1 MSALLSRVPTR
12 RLCPPALPHRRGRG
26 IALVIVLM
34 FLLVLTSLAIFSARY
49 ATLGEGMARNQLD
62 QERARQAAEAALR
75 DAERDL
81 LLSTAARAANSR
93 CDRRPDRPVVL
104 RVAAF
109 SADCARGQ
117 CAPSALSAT
126 AADWSTNANPEA
138 WWPVARGGLWN
149 NGGAKPSVAAG
160 LNNNCNFTG
169 GVPLGTFTG
178 VPEIVGVSRQPEY
191 LIEYYSR
198 ASGRA
203 DFFRITARGFGLN
216 ATTEVVMQTYFQP
229 FIIQ

>member
-1 MSALLSRVPTR
+1 MPLPSRSPR
-12 RLCPPALPHRRGRG
+12 RPANRAKASG
-26 IALVIVLM
+26 IALVVVLM

-49 ATLGEGMARNQLD
+49 ATLGENMARNQLD

-81 LLSTAARAANSR
+81 LLPQTGRPPNSR
-93 CDRRPDRPVVL
+93 CDRGPDRPVVL

-109 SADCARGQ
+109 TGDCLRGQ
-117 CAPSALSAT
+117 CAPPPLGAT
-126 AADWSTNANPEA
+126 QANWATRANAEV
-138 WWPVARGGLWN
+138 WWPGNGGQWN
-149 NGGAKPSVAAG
+149 NTPANKPSVANG
-160 LNNNCNFTG
+160 VNTNCAFTG

-178 VPEIVGVSRQPEY
+178 APELVGVARQPEY
-191 LIEYYSR
+191 LIEFFSR
-198 ASGRA
+198 ANGTA

-216 ATTEVVMQTYFQP
+216 ATTEVVVQTYFRP

>member
-1 MSALLSRVPTR
+1 MRPSARLPLQAR
-12 RLCPPALPHRRGRG
+12 RPRRASARG
-26 IALVIVLM
+26 IALVVVLM

-49 ATLGEGMARNQLD
+49 ATLGESMARNQLD

-81 LLSTAARAANSR
+81 LLSQTVRAANSR

-109 SADCARGQ
+109 QADCTRGQ
-117 CAPSALSAT
+117 CAPPALAAT
-126 AADWSTNANPEA
+126 AANWSTGANAEV
-138 WWPVARGGLWN
+138 WWPGANGQWN

-160 LNNNCNFTG
+160 LNTNCNFTG

-178 VPEIVGVSRQPEY
+178 APEITGVARQPEY
-191 LIEYYSR
+191 LIEYFSR

-216 ATTEVVMQTYFQP
+216 ATTEVVVQTYFQP